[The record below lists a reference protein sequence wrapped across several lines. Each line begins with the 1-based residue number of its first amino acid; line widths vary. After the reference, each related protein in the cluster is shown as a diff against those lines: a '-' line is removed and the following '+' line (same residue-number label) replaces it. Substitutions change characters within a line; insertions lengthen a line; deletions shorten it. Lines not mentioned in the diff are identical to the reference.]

1 MKTLLS
7 TDSSS
12 HICCKSSWRTR
23 DIDYRLVASPTKE
36 AAGNAVE
43 ASQILGAVRIAETPG
58 AALVV
63 KEVAGNVADASHEPE
78 QLNEIVKFEEA
89 EQIDCDPEQL
99 NEIFEV
105 EEAAQTDPELE
116 QLNHGFPDT
125 RESWLKQVTLYIC
138 T

>member
-1 MKTLLS
+1 M
-7 TDSSS
+7 
-12 HICCKSSWRTR
+12 
-23 DIDYRLVASPTKE
+23 
-36 AAGNAVE
+36 
-43 ASQILGAVRIAETPG
+43 GAVRIAETPG

-63 KEVAGNVADASHEPE
+63 KEVAGNVAEASHEPE

-125 RESWLKQVTLYIC
+125 RES
-138 T
+138 